1 MTPRARPSTALD
13 PSTKETGR
21 AAAAAIL
28 LACGSLLGCIS
39 LPGCAGGMEGIDRR
53 TLKLLEERSQA
64 LGAEARTPPVRYS
77 DSRASREDY
86 RSPRTVNP
94 DARDLGFR
102 QAAEDRDV
110 AARLAAS
117 DQLRAGDPDPIE
129 LDIFDTLRIAQESSR
144 EYLTAE
150 EEYVFAAIRLL
161 IERHL
166 WTPRLFN
173 DTTVGVARSGT
184 GSGAETTLRIV
195 NELRARQRL
204 PFGGQVEA
212 SWIYRATDQ
221 LRSASTEGYIQSS
234 TLALSAGIPL
244 LRGAGMIAR
253 EDLIQAERNL
263 IYAARRFERFR
274 RQFLVDIANDFFN
287 LLELQAVIESQE
299 SRLVNQRRLLTRTE
313 ANVDAGRRAAFELA
327 EVDNEVRATLS
338 RLESLREQYR
348 LNLERFRIRLGIDP
362 YQPIV
367 IDAAPFFL
375 PEPDITPDEAAELAL
390 EYRLDLQIQ
399 RDQLGDARRSLANAR
414 NSVLPDL
421 DLTGSASLGGEGGSG
436 LVYDFGD
443 TNYNVGV
450 TFGLPLD
457 REIERLGV
465 RQATINLEQRR
476 RSYEQF
482 RDQVIVNARQSVRA
496 IELARLRLTLAEERI
511 NITLQRLRE
520 QELKEDEISADDI
533 IRAQDA
539 LTDAQNERD
548 SELTNLRTAVLNFL
562 LQTDQLRVAPDGTL
576 QPLPGMADPD
586 EDPDLDTEPDR
597 EVESPGGVPEPDP
610 EQDDP
615 EN

>member
-1 MTPRARPSTALD
+1 MLPGVRASTVPALRPK
-13 PSTKETGR
+13 P
-21 AAAAAIL
+21 AAAAAL
-28 LACGSLLGCIS
+28 LVACASFWGCS
-39 LPGCAGGMEGIDRR
+39 GGMETIDRR
-53 TLKLLEERSQA
+53 TLKLLEERSRA
-64 LGAEARTPPVRYS
+64 LGAETRTPPIRFS
-77 DSRASREDY
+77 DT
-86 RSPRTVNP
+86 RTGRDDFRNPGTMNP
-94 DARDLGFR
+94 DASDLGFR

-110 AARLAAS
+110 AARLAAA
-117 DQLRAGDPDPIE
+117 DQIDPDDPDPI
-129 LDIFDTLRIAQESSR
+129 LINIFDALRIAQESAR
-144 EYLTAE
+144 EFMTAE
-150 EEYVFAAIRLL
+150 EEYVLAAIRVL

-173 DTTVGVARSGT
+173 DTTVGVGRSGT
-184 GSGAETTLRIV
+184 GSGAETTLRII
-195 NELRARQRL
+195 NEMRARQRL

-221 LRSASTEGYIQSS
+221 LRSASTEGYVQSS
-234 TLALSAGIPL
+234 TLALTADIPL

-274 RQFLVDIANDFFN
+274 RQFLVDIADDFFS
-287 LLELQAVIESQE
+287 LLETESRIESQE
-299 SRLVNQRRLLTRTE
+299 ARLQNQQRLLRRTE
-313 ANVDAGRRAAFELA
+313 ASVDAGRRAAFELA
-327 EVDNEVRATLS
+327 EVDNEVRASLAE
-338 RLESLREQYR
+338 LERLREQYR
-348 LNLERFRIRLGIDP
+348 LQIERFRIRLGIDP
-362 YQPIV
+362 QQPIL
-367 IDAAPFFL
+367 IDRTPFFL
-375 PEPDITPDEAAELAL
+375 PEPDITPDQAAELAL

-414 NSVLPDL
+414 NRVLPDL
-421 DLTGSASLGGEGGSG
+421 DLTGRVGLDGDGASG
-436 LVYDFGD
+436 LVYDFGE

-465 RQATINLEQRR
+465 RQASINLEQRR

-511 NITLQRLRE
+511 NITIQRLRE

-539 LTDAQNERD
+539 LTDAQNARD
-548 SELTNLRTAVLNFL
+548 SERTNLRNAVLNFL

-586 EDPDLDTEPDR
+586 QEPELDTEPDR
-597 EVESPGGVPEPDP
+597 EVDSPGGVPEP
-610 EQDDP
+610 EREDP

>member
-1 MTPRARPSTALD
+1 MTPRARPSSAHD
-13 PSTKETGR
+13 PSTTKAGR
-21 AAAAAIL
+21 AGALAIL
-28 LACGSLLGCIS
+28 LAAASLWGCS
-39 LPGCAGGMEGIDRR
+39 GGMESIDRR
-53 TLKLLEERSQA
+53 TLKLLEERSKA
-64 LGAEARTPPVRYS
+64 LGVETRSPPIRFS
-77 DSRASREDY
+77 DTRPGRDDY
-86 RSPRTVNP
+86 RSPSTLNP
-94 DARDLGFR
+94 DASDLGFR

-110 AARLAAS
+110 AERLA
-117 DQLRAGDPDPIE
+117 RADRLEPGDPDPI
-129 LDIFDTLRIAQESSR
+129 LINIFDALRIAQESSR
-144 EYLTAE
+144 EFMTAE
-150 EEYVFAAIRLL
+150 EEYVLAAIRLL

-166 WTPRLFN
+166 WSPRLFN
-173 DTTVGVARSGT
+173 DTTVGLARSGT
-184 GSGAETTLRIV
+184 GSGADTTLRII
-195 NELRARQRL
+195 NEMRARQRL

-221 LRSASTEGYIQSS
+221 LRSASTEGYVQSS
-234 TLALSAGIPL
+234 TLALTADIPL

-274 RQFLVDIANDFFN
+274 RQFLVEIANDFFS

-299 SRLVNQRRLLTRTE
+299 SRLVSQRRLLVRTE
-313 ANVDAGRRAAFELA
+313 ANVEAGRRASFELA

-348 LNLERFRIRLGIDP
+348 LNLDRFRIRLGLNPD
-362 YQPIV
+362 QPIE
-367 IDAAPFFL
+367 IDRTPFFL

-390 EYRLDLQIQ
+390 QYRLDLQIQ
-399 RDQLGDARRSLANAR
+399 RDQLGDSRRALANAR
-414 NSVLPDL
+414 NRVLPDL
-421 DLTGSASLGGEGGSG
+421 DLTGRVAMDGDGASG
-436 LVYDFGD
+436 LVYDFGE

-511 NITLQRLRE
+511 NITIQRLRE

-548 SELTNLRTAVLNFL
+548 SELTNLRNAVLNFL

-576 QPLPGMADPD
+576 LPLPGMADPTD
-586 EDPDLDTEPDR
+586 EPELDTEPER
-597 EVESPGGVPEPDP
+597 EVESPGGVPEP
-610 EQDDP
+610 EREDP

>member
-1 MTPRARPSTALD
+1 
-13 PSTKETGR
+13 
-21 AAAAAIL
+21 
-28 LACGSLLGCIS
+28 
-39 LPGCAGGMEGIDRR
+39 MESIDRR
-53 TLKLLEERSQA
+53 TLKLLEERSKA
-64 LGAEARTPPVRYS
+64 LGVETRSPPIRYS
-77 DSRASREDY
+77 DT
-86 RSPRTVNP
+86 RTGRDDFRNPGTLNP
-94 DARDLGFR
+94 DASDLGFR

-110 AARLAAS
+110 AARLAAA
-117 DQLRAGDPDPIE
+117 DQIDPDDPDPI
-129 LDIFDTLRIAQESSR
+129 LINIFDALRIAQESAR
-144 EYLTAE
+144 EFMTAE
-150 EEYVFAAIRLL
+150 EEYVLAAIRVL

-166 WTPRLFN
+166 WSPRLFN

-184 GSGAETTLRIV
+184 GSGADTTLRII
-195 NELRARQRL
+195 NEMRARQRL

-234 TLALSAGIPL
+234 TLALTADIPL

-274 RQFLVDIANDFFN
+274 RQFLVDISNDFFS

-299 SRLVNQRRLLTRTE
+299 TRLINQQRLLRRTE
-313 ANVDAGRRAAFELA
+313 ASVEAGRRAAFELA

-348 LNLERFRIRLGIDP
+348 LNLDRFRIRLGLDTD
-362 YQPIV
+362 QPIE
-367 IDAAPFFL
+367 IDRTPFFL
-375 PEPDITPDEAAELAL
+375 PEPDITPDEAAALAL

-399 RDQLGDARRSLANAR
+399 RDQLGDSRRALANAR
-414 NSVLPDL
+414 NRVLPDL
-421 DLTGSASLGGEGGSG
+421 DLTGRVGLDGDGASG
-436 LVYDFGD
+436 LVYDFGE

-465 RQATINLEQRR
+465 RQASINLEQRR

-496 IELARLRLTLAEERI
+496 IELARLQLTLAEERI
-511 NITLQRLRE
+511 NITIQRLRE

-539 LTDAQNERD
+539 LTDAQNARD
-548 SELTNLRTAVLNFL
+548 SELTNLRNAVLNFL

-576 QPLPGMADPD
+576 LPLPGMGDPD
-586 EDPDLDTEPDR
+586 QEPEIDTEPDR
-597 EVESPGGVPEPDP
+597 EFESPGGVPTPEPN
-610 EQDDP
+610 EENP